1 MTKKFKHKLQPLDV
15 EEMSILPQWYQKTY
29 FGSLKNNSVFGRRG
43 VHGDGSCFFHAIC
56 AAQNTQNYLY
66 VSPRKQQL
74 IGHKFRCA
82 FNSHVTQERWLKF
95 LAHHKIK
102 TKLTL
107 EEMEKQFCKNSHWA
121 DEIMIK
127 LVSDVLHLNLIFIDT
142 QQGEIY
148 CGVHGKDTDPMI
160 LILWVGHKH
169 FEPIFRIKGTTHP
182 DSPAVAAQY
191 VFSKQN
197 HDDDII
203 DEVFRNY
210 KMQCQDDD

>member
-29 FGSLKNNSVFGRRG
+29 FGSLKGSVFGRRG

-66 VSPRKQQL
+66 VSPQKQQL

-107 EEMEKQFCKNSHWA
+107 EQLEKQFCKNSHWA

-142 QQGEIY
+142 QRGEIY

-169 FEPIFRIKGTTHP
+169 FEPIFRIKGPTLDNQT
-182 DSPAVAAQY
+182 VATAQY
-191 VFSKQN
+191 VFSKKN
-197 HDDDII
+197 NDNDVI
-203 DEVFRNY
+203 DEVFHNY
-210 KMQCQDDD
+210 NMQCRDDE

>member
-15 EEMSILPQWYQKTY
+15 EELSILPRWYHKTF
-29 FGSLKNNSVFGRRG
+29 FGSLTDSVFGRRG

-56 AAQNTQNYLY
+56 AAQNTHNYLY
-66 VSPRKQQL
+66 VSARKQQL

-82 FNSHVTQERWLKF
+82 FNSHVTPERWVRF

-107 EEMEKQFCKNSHWA
+107 HELEKQFCKNSHWA

-127 LVSDVLHLNLIFIDT
+127 LVSDVLQLNLIFIDT
-142 QQGEIY
+142 QRGEIY
-148 CGVHGKDTDPMI
+148 CGVHGKDTEPLI

-169 FEPIFRIKGTTHP
+169 FEPVFRVKDTNSGNHT
-182 DSPAVAAQY
+182 VAAQF
-191 VFSKQN
+191 VFSKKN
-197 HDDDII
+197 HDDDVIN
-203 DEVFRNY
+203 EVFRNY
-210 KMQCQDDD
+210 DMQCRDDD